1 LKKKEGSPF
10 FFFKKPMSVFLDV
23 ERAISVLQIGKSH
36 FVEPVPKPQVDGGH
50 SSFCLS
56 KLTVPA
62 LL

>member
-1 LKKKEGSPF
+1 
-10 FFFKKPMSVFLDV
+10 MSVFLDV

-62 LL
+62 LLW